1 MKLVLTM
8 GNNGSKKRNKTFEK
22 FETESEE
29 VNILERLQ
37 DAEEKGIDSYDK
49 LMAWLLQMASNDETN
64 DAARSTHVDEIK
76 KCCAQAKEK
85 RDAWR
90 QHSASC
96 DSYTSVETSQLSR
109 SGKSEDFLDI
119 KSRLHVPLSS
129 RETTF
134 SDEDDTSSSD
144 GKNRLTVP
152 SASRQ
157 TTFSDE
163 EEHGALIYE
172 RKHPRPLL
180 ALSNR
185 HSQTTCTDDV
195 ELIDRDCDVED
206 ASEHTF
212 LVPSKQSSKF
222 LDPRDALK
230 RRRTNFRMS
239 GGNPIFSASVGQL
252 PDDNIP
258 LTSGLTQKSASIAVM
273 RQPKFER
280 DQIQDTSVHA
290 HYAKVLDDKLLDR
303 NIHDILLSVEV
314 LFHEK

>member
-1 MKLVLTM
+1 M
-8 GNNGSKKRNKTFEK
+8 
-22 FETESEE
+22 
-29 VNILERLQ
+29 I
-37 DAEEKGIDSYDK
+37 
-49 LMAWLLQMASNDETN
+49 AWLLQMASNDETS
-64 DAARSTHVDEIK
+64 DAARSTHIDEIK

-129 RETTF
+129 REPTF
-134 SDEDDTSSSD
+134 SDEDDTSSCE

-152 SASRQ
+152 STSRQ

-163 EEHGALIYE
+163 EEGGALICE
-172 RKHPRPLL
+172 GKHHRLL
-180 ALSNR
+180 LPLSNR
-185 HSQTTCTDDV
+185 QTTCTDDV

-206 ASEHTF
+206 ASEHTR
-212 LVPSKQSSKF
+212 LVPSKEGSKF

-273 RQPKFER
+273 RQPRFKRE
-280 DQIQDTSVHA
+280 QIQDTMEHE
-290 HYAKVLDDKLLDR
+290 HYVKVLDDKLLDQ